1 MTVAQKPIGVSNNR
15 QGAKERGGCIAD
27 MLLLISA
34 AADAPDD
41 REFMTQLYLT
51 YERLMYATARKMLAD
66 PEAVKDIV
74 QESVLRLIPKIHIL
88 KQQDRCIVA
97 SYVVSAVRNTAI
109 NYMRKRSRTD
119 GRCGSLEERELIACE
134 TSLDELILLMERK
147 ERLTHIW
154 SYLPEGDRVLL
165 EGKYILGYNDTE
177 LADFLG
183 CKKESVRMKLTR
195 ARRRALQLMLELEK
209 EGGQT

>member
-119 GRCGSLEERELIACE
+119 GRCGSLEERELI
-134 TSLDELILLMERK
+134 LLMERK

-154 SYLPEGDRVLL
+154 SYLPEGDRALL
-165 EGKYILGYNDTE
+165 EGKYILGYSDTE

-183 CKKESVRMKLTR
+183 CKKESVRMKLTS